1 MSFDSIREYCLSLP
15 HVTEDVQ
22 WDNDLLFRVGNKMF
36 TVLALDAAAPYRIS
50 FKCTP
55 EEFAELTEQDDIDP
69 APYVA
74 RYHWV
79 AMKRLD
85 ALPQAELKRLI
96 KDSYEMVKGKLPK
109 KVLAELERLK
119 PEKSKPTKATKKHKA

>member
-15 HVTEDVQ
+15 YVTEDVQ
-22 WDNDLLFRVGNKMF
+22 WENDLLFRISNKMF
-36 TVLALDAAAPYRIS
+36 TVLTLDAAAPYRMT

-55 EEFAELTEQDDIDP
+55 EEFTELTEQEGIDP

-79 AMKRLD
+79 ALTAFD
-85 ALPQAELKRLI
+85 VLPQPELKRLI
-96 KDSYEMVKGKLPK
+96 KDSYEMVKSKLPR
-109 KVLAELERLK
+109 KVLAGLQ
-119 PEKSKPTKATKKHKA
+119 